1 MSECLLSFWA
11 LRFLYHAHIR
21 IHIVSNNP
29 YKKKQSVAIH
39 LLTVNCKNPWTFLFG
54 SGVVE
59 DT

>member
-29 YKKKQSVAIH
+29 YKKKTISGYTSVNSELQKSMDIF
-39 LLTVNCKNPWTFLFG
+39 VWKWR
-54 SGVVE
+54 S
-59 DT
+59 